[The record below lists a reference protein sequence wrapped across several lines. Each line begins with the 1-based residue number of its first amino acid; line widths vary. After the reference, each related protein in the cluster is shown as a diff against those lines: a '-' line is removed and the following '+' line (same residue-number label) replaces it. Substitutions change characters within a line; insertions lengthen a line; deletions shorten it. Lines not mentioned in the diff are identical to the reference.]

1 MAAAI
6 AVRYGDP
13 VHIITAND
21 YLASRDAD
29 QMKALFTLLGV
40 TVSCV
45 VGKTT
50 NDERI
55 KAYKAMIT
63 YSTSKEVAADYLRDK
78 IILSGIGRSAKRRF
92 LEYLSGGVK
101 PNIVQRGLHR
111 AFIDEADNCLIDEAV
126 TPLII
131 SQDYENSDL
140 GPVCDEALKLASRLK
155 EGIDFSIIKN
165 NKTIKIHNSA
175 KEKVIIENTF
185 PDSPL
190 WKCPKRRSQM
200 LKLALEA
207 QYFFKRGNNT

>member
-1 MAAAI
+1 
-6 AVRYGDP
+6 
-13 VHIITAND
+13 
-21 YLASRDAD
+21 
-29 QMKALFTLLGV
+29 MKEYFTLLGV

-55 KAYKAMIT
+55 KAYKSMIT

-78 IILSGIGRSAKRRF
+78 LYYGIGRSAKRRF

-175 KEKVIIENTF
+175 KKVIIENTF

-190 WKCPKRRSQM
+190 WKCPERSQM

-207 QYFFKRGNNT
+207 QYFLKGGTIHSGPDKVIIVDESTGR